1 MLGILKSVV
10 DLWPDEK
17 DQKRIRWENL
27 EIYPLEDFCAK
38 KRKYEK

>member
-10 DLWPDEK
+10 ELCPDEK
-17 DQKRIRWENL
+17 DQKKIRWENL